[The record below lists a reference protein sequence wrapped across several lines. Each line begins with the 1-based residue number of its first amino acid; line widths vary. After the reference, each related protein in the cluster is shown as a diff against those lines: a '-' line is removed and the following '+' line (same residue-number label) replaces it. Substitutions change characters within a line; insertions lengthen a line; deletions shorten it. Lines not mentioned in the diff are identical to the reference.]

1 MTGKRTLM
9 RIFKSRKLEVLENI
23 EIKLAELIT
32 LEKSKAREERILSAA
47 ITGSISN
54 LASRVVE
61 LAESI
66 EAQAVGVLF
75 EQQGERDIE
84 TKRLLTGFINLNGEL
99 IKQMARYFQYEIE
112 AIETTKGERTDL
124 MPTEHD
130 KNF

>member
-9 RIFKSRKLEVLENI
+9 RIFKSRKLEVLESIDRRLTVNQ
-23 EIKLAELIT
+23 EAERLYRD
-32 LEKSKAREERILSAA
+32 E
-47 ITGSISN
+47 ISN